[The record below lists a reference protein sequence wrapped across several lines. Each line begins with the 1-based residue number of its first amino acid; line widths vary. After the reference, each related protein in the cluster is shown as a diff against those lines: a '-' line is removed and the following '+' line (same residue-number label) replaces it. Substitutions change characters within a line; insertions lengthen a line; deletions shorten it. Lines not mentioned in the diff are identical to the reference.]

1 MPETRPQTLSRAG
14 RPSRAEAEARIEE
27 LLESAL
33 DLFLTHGFERTSI
46 DAIAA
51 AVRMN
56 KRTVYAR
63 FADKSALFLAAVQRA
78 IARDVIPVAI
88 LTRLDS
94 GDVEDSL
101 VAIGRLR
108 IEHFL
113 QPAALRLQRIL
124 RAESIRFPQIADWHF
139 ELSTLPFMTYVAG
152 LLQRAMDEGR
162 IRTVDAAQ
170 AAAAFM
176 SLVVG
181 GQVRPLV
188 AGRIPS
194 PGDID
199 RRIRFA
205 VDLILHGL
213 LQH

>member
-1 MPETRPQTLSRAG
+1 MPNAVSRTG
-14 RPSRAEAEARIEE
+14 RPSRSEAEARVEA
-27 LLESAL
+27 LLEAAL
-33 DLFLTHGFERTSI
+33 DLFLTHGYERTSI

-51 AVRMN
+51 TVRMN

-63 FADKSALFLAAVQRA
+63 FADKAALFLAAVQRA
-78 IARDVIPVAI
+78 IERDVIPVAN

-94 GDVEDSL
+94 GDIAASL
-101 VAIGRLR
+101 AAIGRLR
-108 IEHFL
+108 IEHFM

-139 ELSTLPFMTYVAG
+139 ELSTLPFMTHVAG
-152 LLQRAMDEGR
+152 LLQRAMDDGR
-162 IRTVDAAQ
+162 IRTVDATQ

-181 GQVRPLV
+181 GQVRPMV

-194 PGDID
+194 PRDVD
-199 RRIRFA
+199 RRVSFA
-205 VDLILHGL
+205 VDLLLNGL
-213 LQH
+213 LPHNAH